1 MVSTAARSAAAP
13 AGSHSVASARTPG
26 ASHLAGVAGRR
37 PTRHARPQVLASS
50 TSTGAVAPTSTAD
63 GASRVAGAQVAGPR
77 PAGDHESSAVLRAQ
91 AAAGL
96 LGRAD
101 AELLAAQLA
110 SDPAERFGH
119 AHMAALRVAGAVL
132 AVLGSRPPRGRTRS
146 AWERLAAASDGF
158 APWASFFASG
168 ARLRSAVD
176 AGRFDA
182 VDESAAARW
191 VAAAEDFRDEV
202 GLWVEDDSV
211 PLASSIAL
219 TTRSVSA

>member
-1 MVSTAARSAAAP
+1 MVSTAARPAATPVASHAATVSRAPGAPRP
-13 AGSHSVASARTPG
+13 AGE
-26 ASHLAGVAGRR
+26 VAGRR
-37 PTRHARPQVLASS
+37 PARDAHGALGARGARGVTTVVAAGGAGTAPALPFP
-50 TSTGAVAPTSTAD
+50 TGRETPTL
-63 GASRVAGAQVAGPR
+63 
-77 PAGDHESSAVLRAQ
+77 LRAQ
-91 AAAGL
+91 ASGEL

-146 AWERLAAASDGF
+146 AWERLAADAEGF

-168 ARLRSAVD
+168 ARLRSAID

-182 VDESAAARW
+182 VDEAGAARW

-202 GLWVEDDSV
+202 GLWVEDDTV
-211 PLASSIAL
+211 PLG
-219 TTRSVSA
+219 RSTSLAARPVSA

>member
-1 MVSTAARSAAAP
+1 MVSTAARSAGRAVTAPVAAGATRQT
-13 AGSHSVASARTPG
+13 AGSRAPG
-26 ASHLAGVAGRR
+26 SSHLASAAAGRR
-37 PTRHARPQVLASS
+37 TTRSAHGQPQPSLQAR
-50 TSTGAVAPTSTAD
+50 STAPEV
-63 GASRVAGAQVAGPR
+63 SP
-77 PAGDHESSAVLRAQ
+77 VLRAQ
-91 AAAGL
+91 AAAEL

-110 SDPAERFGH
+110 TDPAERFGH

-146 AWERLAAASDGF
+146 AWERLAADAEDF

-168 ARLRSAVD
+168 ARLRSAID

-182 VDESAAARW
+182 VDEAGAARW

-202 GLWVEDDSV
+202 GLWVEDDDA
-211 PLASSIAL
+211 PLG
-219 TTRSVSA
+219 RSVVLTARPVSA

>member
-1 MVSTAARSAAAP
+1 MVSTAARSAATAGATP
-13 AGSHSVASARTPG
+13 ASSRAASVGVAGARTAG
-26 ASHLAGVAGRR
+26 ASRLAGTAGRR
-37 PTRHARPQVLASS
+37 PAWHAHPQPLAPAA
-50 TSTGAVAPTSTAD
+50 G
-63 GASRVAGAQVAGPR
+63 GASVAGTRTPGPR
-77 PAGDHESSAVLRAQ
+77 PAADHDASAVLRVQ
-91 AAAGL
+91 AAAEL

-146 AWERLAAASDGF
+146 AWERLAADAEGF

-182 VDESAAARW
+182 VDESGAARW

-202 GLWVEDDSV
+202 GLWVEDDTAPLGRSV
-211 PLASSIAL
+211 ALAS
-219 TTRSVSA
+219 RPVSA

>member
-1 MVSTAARSAAAP
+1 MVSTAARSAVSAVATPAA
-13 AGSHSVASARTPG
+13 SHTASSGVASARTSG
-26 ASHLAGVAGRR
+26 AYRVAAAAGRR
-37 PTRHARPQVLASS
+37 PARHAHPQVLAP
-50 TSTGAVAPTSTAD
+50 AARADVVAARTP
-63 GASRVAGAQVAGPR
+63 GPR
-77 PAGDHESSAVLRAQ
+77 PATDHDASAVLRAQ
-91 AAAGL
+91 AAAEL

-146 AWERLAAASDGF
+146 AWERLAADAEGF

-182 VDESAAARW
+182 VDESGAARW

-211 PLASSIAL
+211 PLG
-219 TTRSVSA
+219 RSVALAARPVSA

>member
-1 MVSTAARSAAAP
+1 MVSTAARSAGRAATTSG
-13 AGSHSVASARTPG
+13 ATGASRLPTGARTPG
-26 ASHLAGVAGRR
+26 VSHLTSAAAGRR
-37 PTRHARPQVLASS
+37 STRGAHGQSQPSLQARS
-50 TSTGAVAPTSTAD
+50 TSPEVSP
-63 GASRVAGAQVAGPR
+63 
-77 PAGDHESSAVLRAQ
+77 VLRAQ
-91 AAAGL
+91 AAAEL

-146 AWERLAAASDGF
+146 AWERLAADAEGF

-168 ARLRSAVD
+168 ARLRSAID

-182 VDESAAARW
+182 VDETGAARW

-202 GLWVEDDSV
+202 GLWVEDDDA
-211 PLASSIAL
+211 PLA
-219 TTRSVSA
+219 RSVVLAARPVSA